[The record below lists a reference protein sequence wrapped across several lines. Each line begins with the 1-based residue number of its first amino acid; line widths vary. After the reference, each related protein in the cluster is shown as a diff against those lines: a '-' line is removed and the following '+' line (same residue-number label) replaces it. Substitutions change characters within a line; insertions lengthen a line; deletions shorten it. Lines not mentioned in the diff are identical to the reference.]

1 MDQFAWIG
9 EEAVKRRK
17 VVEVLI
23 REDEMKAVKAQQ
35 RQNLDPLYGPPCHG
49 RHFLD
54 DSQLIQQWTLPKN
67 VN

>member
-1 MDQFAWIG
+1 VDQFAWIR

-23 REDEMKAVKAQQ
+23 REDEMKAVKAQR
-35 RQNLDPLYGPPCHG
+35 RQNLDPWHGPPCHG

-54 DSQLIQQWTLPKN
+54 DSYLIQQWTLPKN
-67 VN
+67 AN